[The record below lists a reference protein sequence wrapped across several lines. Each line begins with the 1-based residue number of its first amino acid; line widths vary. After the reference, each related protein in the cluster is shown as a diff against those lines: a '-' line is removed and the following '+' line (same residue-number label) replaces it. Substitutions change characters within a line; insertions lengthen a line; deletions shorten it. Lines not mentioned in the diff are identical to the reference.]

1 MKLHAMSKRGQWDEM
16 AGEISDDLIRT
27 FAAVGTHDEI
37 PALIAERFGG
47 VSDTLALG
55 LSADT
60 PAGRVREILQE
71 IKQIPARFAG

>member
-1 MKLHAMSKRGQWDEM
+1 MTVSIPPCAKRQK
-16 AGEISDDLIRT
+16 ATPSPLS
-27 FAAVGTHDEI
+27 HDEL

-47 VSDTLALG
+47 VSDTVALG